1 MVEQQSQNL
10 NLITKIKEMLVS
22 FGKDTGSY
30 KFQIANLTLEIL
42 SLADHYSIHKKDIP
56 VQRTI
61 VKKVAARNKLK
72 KYLEKHDPEGYK
84 ELIKQLEL
92 RR

>member
-42 SLADHYSIHKKDIP
+42 SLADHYSVHKKEHKCSFLS
-56 VQRTI
+56 Q
-61 VKKVAARNKLK
+61 KNK
-72 KYLEKHDPEGYK
+72 
-84 ELIKQLEL
+84 INSCSF
-92 RR
+92 